1 MSSPLQGGAPEQPPV
16 RKSAGMPTDEKISA
30 ILDLLGII
38 ARALLRIFGKRKTD
52 Q

>member
-1 MSSPLQGGAPEQPPV
+1 MSSPLQGGN
-16 RKSAGMPTDEKISA
+16 PTDERKVGRMPTEEKITA

-38 ARALLRIFGKRKTD
+38 ARALLSIFGKRRTD

>member
-1 MSSPLQGGAPEQPPV
+1 MSSPLQGGNPDDE
-16 RKSAGMPTDEKISA
+16 RKTARMPTEEKITA

-38 ARALLRIFGKRKTD
+38 ARALLSIFGKRKTD

>member
-1 MSSPLQGGAPEQPPV
+1 MSSPLQGGAPDEKV
-16 RKSAGMPTDEKISA
+16 RKAAGMPTDEKISA

>member
-1 MSSPLQGGAPEQPPV
+1 MSNPLQNQRGPENM
-16 RKSAGMPTDEKISA
+16 SESEKLTA
-30 ILDLLGII
+30 ILDLVGII